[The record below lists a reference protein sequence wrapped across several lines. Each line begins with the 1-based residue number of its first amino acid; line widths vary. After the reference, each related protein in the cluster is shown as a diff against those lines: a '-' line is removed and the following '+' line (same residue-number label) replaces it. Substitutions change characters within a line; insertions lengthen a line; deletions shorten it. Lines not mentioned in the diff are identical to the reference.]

1 MRCNFG
7 DAIKELAILMFCTL
21 YKDIDA
27 QKYFYNPLFKG
38 VPLVKSS
45 SPSGRHF
52 MQTFGTNICREILG
66 NDIWINIWKA
76 RVLTSLSDVIL
87 TEDLRFKNEL
97 KAIKLMHADVIH
109 VIRDDLVYEEKHK
122 HVSETQ
128 LDGIEYGFK
137 LYNNKNKTD
146 TEIAHDLVAIL
157 LRNTD

>member
-1 MRCNFG
+1 
-7 DAIKELAILMFCTL
+7 
-21 YKDIDA
+21 
-27 QKYFYNPLFKG
+27 
-38 VPLVKSS
+38 
-45 SPSGRHF
+45 
-52 MQTFGTNICREILG
+52 
-66 NDIWINIWKA
+66 
-76 RVLTSLSDVIL
+76 
-87 TEDLRFKNEL
+87 LRFKNEL